1 MNLPVPDTYVPDYAA
16 ADPAT
21 REALDRSAGEGVR
34 RYFDDLLAALAELHR
49 GGESGRAVNEAHSD
63 GVDRLLRRLAQLAE
77 ARYYADGGDLGD
89 RLSIVAVGGYGRREM
104 SIRSDVD
111 LLFVHRGDLTPLAAN
126 LAERIQYWLWD
137 AGIVVG
143 GAVRNVDETLALARD
158 DNSVAT
164 GLLGARFLGGDP
176 APLHQLGT
184 GVRAHLQDHAASF
197 VADQI
202 AGLTDRH
209 TKFGE
214 SLYLLQPN
222 LKDGWGGLRDY
233 HTAYWVACAAHPSV
247 GTLEDL
253 LYVGVLSE
261 SEMRSYE
268 ASLDFVWRLRNE
280 LHLLLGRKV
289 DQMGFEH
296 QEQIAA
302 GRGYRDD
309 GPSLA
314 VEQFM
319 GEFYRCA
326 RTIGNMSEIVIEQC
340 DAHTRPP
347 GPRPA
352 AREVEDGFR
361 VVGDHLEIPHA
372 THLRQEPLRL
382 LSAFRVAQ
390 RHRVELSRTARR
402 LVAENL
408 DVIDEGLQRSP
419 AATAVF
425 LEILGSE
432 FRVMRTLME
441 MNEVGL
447 LGAYLPEW
455 EHVVCRWQHM
465 MYHTYTVDIHS
476 IFLVEELRRLW
487 RGKYEDEYPELA
499 QLVRGADREVVFL
512 GCLLHDIGK
521 GLGGDHSEKGAVRA
535 ERCLERLGLPE
546 DQVERIL
553 FLVRQHLWMSHV
565 AQRRDLSD
573 PRVILEFA
581 RVVGDRENLRNL
593 YLVTFADIRASSKAG
608 WTEWKGQLLR
618 ELYERTSE
626 YLEAGGEDAAVA
638 SELVDARVEA
648 RQAGARTELLG
659 LGVSSEQVGGY
670 FDGMPRRY
678 FLAHTPP
685 QISRHALVVLSYD
698 PERLLATAVREM
710 RGGFSE
716 FILCTRDV
724 HGLYS
729 TVAGSLTAADINILG
744 SHVYTTK
751 SGLALEI
758 YRVTTPAGG
767 PDERAIAW
775 QRHEEIIRAVLAG
788 DRELESFLSGRRRPF
803 GRTGPASRE
812 PARVLVTN
820 DESDF
825 YTVVDVTANDRIGL
839 LYGLVS
845 AITSQDLEIYV
856 SKASTILDQV
866 ADTFYLK
873 DNARRKLTDPA
884 ALEVLRKTLQ
894 TVADGAPDA

>member
-1 MNLPVPDTYVPDYAA
+1 MNVPVPDSYVPDYTTTDVAS
-16 ADPAT
+16 

-34 RYFDDLLAALAELHR
+34 RYLDDLRSALAELHR
-49 GGESGRAVNEAHSD
+49 NGASGRAVNEAHSD
-63 GVDRLLRRLAQLAE
+63 GIDRLLRRLAQLAE

-89 RLSIVAVGGYGRREM
+89 RPSIVAVGGYGRREM
-104 SIRSDVD
+104 SICSDVD
-111 LLFVHRGDLTPLAAN
+111 LLFVHRGEITPLAAN
-126 LAERIQYWLWD
+126 LAERVQYWLWD

-143 GAVRNVDETLALARD
+143 GAVRNVEETLGLARE

-176 APLHQLGT
+176 APLHELSV
-184 GVRAHLQDHAASF
+184 GVRSHLQEHAAAF

-202 AGLTDRH
+202 RGLEERH
-209 TKFGE
+209 TTYGE

-247 GTLEDL
+247 RSLDDL

-268 ASLDFVWRLRNE
+268 AALDFVWRLRNE
-280 LHLLLGRKV
+280 LHLLLGRKA
-289 DQMGFEH
+289 DQMSFEH
-296 QEQIAA
+296 QEQIAR
-302 GRGYRDD
+302 GRGYRDE
-309 GPSLA
+309 GPTLA

-326 RTIGNMSEIVIEQC
+326 RTIGTLSEIVIEQC
-340 DAHTRPP
+340 EAHTRPP
-347 GPRPA
+347 APPPEV
-352 AREVEDGFR
+352 REVEDGFR

-372 THLRQEPLRL
+372 THLRQQPLRL
-382 LSAFRVAQ
+382 LKAFRVAQ

-408 DVIDEGLQRSP
+408 DVIDERFQRDV
-419 AATAVF
+419 AATEIF
-425 LEILGSE
+425 LEILRSE
-432 FRVMRTLME
+432 HRVMRTLME

-455 EHVVCRWQHM
+455 EHVVCRWQHV
-465 MYHTYTVDIHS
+465 MYHTYTVDVHS

-487 RGKYEDEYPELA
+487 RGKYEEEHAELT
-499 QLVRGADREVVFL
+499 QLVREGDREVLFL

-521 GLGGDHSEKGAVRA
+521 GLGGDHSEKGTVRA
-535 ERCLERLGLPE
+535 ERCLERLGLPRE
-546 DQVERIL
+546 KVDRIL

-573 PRVILEFA
+573 PRVIVEFA
-581 RVVGDRENLRNL
+581 KVVGDRENLRNL

-618 ELYERTSE
+618 ELYERTAE
-626 YLEAGGEDAAVA
+626 YLEAGGEDIDVALELVA
-638 SELVDARVEA
+638 SRVRARQDGARAELEALGVESARVDE
-648 RQAGARTELLG
+648 
-659 LGVSSEQVGGY
+659 Y
-670 FDGMPRRY
+670 FEGMPQRY
-678 FLAHTPP
+678 FIAHTPP
-685 QISRHALVVLSYD
+685 QIARHAVVVLSYD
-698 PERLLATAVREM
+698 PERLFATAVREM

-716 FILCTRDV
+716 FILCTQDV
-724 HGLYS
+724 HGLYA
-729 TVAGSLTAADINILG
+729 TVAGSLTAANINILG

-758 YRVTTPAGG
+758 YRVTTPSGG
-767 PDERAIAW
+767 PEEREIAW
-775 QRHEEIIRAVLAG
+775 ERHEQILRAVLSG
-788 DRELESFLSGRRRPF
+788 ERELASFLKGRRRPL
-803 GRTGPASRE
+803 GSSAPASRE

-820 DESDF
+820 EESDF

-845 AITSQDLEIYV
+845 AITGQGLEIYV

-873 DNARRKLTDPA
+873 DAARRKITDPEALESLRA
-884 ALEVLRKTLQ
+884 ALLA
-894 TVADGAPDA
+894 VAEGADDA

>member
-1 MNLPVPDTYVPDYAA
+1 VNLPVPDTYVPDYAA
-16 ADPAT
+16 ADAVT
-21 REALDRSAGEGVR
+21 RETLDRSAGEGVR
-34 RYFDDLLAALAELHR
+34 RYLDDLLGALADLHR
-49 GGESGRAVNEAHSD
+49 SGASGRNVNEAHSD

-77 ARYYADGGDLGD
+77 ERYYADGGDLGD

-111 LLFVHRGDLTPLAAN
+111 LLFVHRGELTPLAAN
-126 LAERIQYWLWD
+126 IAERIQYWLWD

-143 GAVRNVDETLALARD
+143 GAVRNVEETLALARE

-176 APLHQLGT
+176 APLHQLGV
-184 GVRAHLQDHAASF
+184 GVRANLQDHAAEF
-197 VADQI
+197 VADQVR
-202 AGLTDRH
+202 GLEDRH

-247 GTLEDL
+247 GTIDDL

-268 ASLDFVWRLRNE
+268 AALEFVWRLRNE
-280 LHLLLGRKV
+280 LHLLLGRKA
-289 DQMGFEH
+289 DQMSFEH
-296 QEQIAA
+296 QEQIAT
-302 GRGYRDD
+302 GRGYRDE
-309 GPSLA
+309 GPALA

-319 GEFYRCA
+319 GDFYRCA
-326 RTIGNMSEIVIEQC
+326 RTIGTLSEIVIEQC
-340 DAHTRPP
+340 VAHTRPP
-347 GPRPA
+347 APPPPVRV
-352 AREVEDGFR
+352 VEDGFR
-361 VVGDHLEIPHA
+361 VVGDHLEIPHS

-390 RHRVELSRTARR
+390 RHRVALSRTARR
-402 LVAENL
+402 LVTENL
-408 DVIDEGLQRSP
+408 DVVDERLQRDP
-419 AATAVF
+419 KATAVF
-425 LEILGSE
+425 LGILGSE

-455 EHVVCRWQHM
+455 EHLVCRWQHV
-465 MYHTYTVDIHS
+465 MYHTYTVDVHS

-487 RGKYEDEYPELA
+487 RGKYEEEHPELT
-499 QLVRGADREVVFL
+499 QLVREADREVIFL

-521 GLGGDHSEKGAVRA
+521 GFGGDHSSKGAVRA
-535 ERCLERLGLPE
+535 VRCLERLGLP
-546 DQVERIL
+546 QERVDRII

-573 PRVILEFA
+573 PRVIVEFA
-581 RVVGDRENLRNL
+581 SVVEDRENLRNL

-618 ELYERTSE
+618 ELYERTAE
-626 YLEAGGEDAAVA
+626 YLEADGEDLDVA
-638 SELVDARVEA
+638 LELVDARVRA
-648 RQAGARTELLG
+648 RQDGARSELLA
-659 LGVSSEQVGGY
+659 LGVAPEAVDGY

-678 FLAHTPP
+678 FIAHTPP
-685 QISRHALVVLSYD
+685 QIARHAAVVLSYD

-716 FILCTRDV
+716 FIICTSDV
-724 HGLYS
+724 HGLYA
-729 TVAGSLTAADINILG
+729 TIAGSLTAASVNILG
-744 SHVYTTK
+744 SNVYTTK

-775 QRHEEIIRAVLAG
+775 GRHEEILRAVLSG
-788 DRELESFLSGRRRPF
+788 ERELASFLTSRRRPL
-803 GRTGPASRE
+803 GSAAPASRE

-820 DESDF
+820 DESEF

-839 LYGLVS
+839 LYGLVG
-845 AITSQDLEIYV
+845 AITGQDLEIYV

-873 DNARRKLTDPA
+873 DAKRRKIADPA
-884 ALEVLRKTLQ
+884 TLEELRKALQ
-894 TVADGAPDA
+894 AVADGNPDG